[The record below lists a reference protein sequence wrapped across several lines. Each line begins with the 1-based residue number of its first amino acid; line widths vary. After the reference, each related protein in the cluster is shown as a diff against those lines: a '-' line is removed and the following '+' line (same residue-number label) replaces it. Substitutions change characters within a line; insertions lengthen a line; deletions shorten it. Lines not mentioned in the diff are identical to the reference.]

1 MGKEIRSMIC
11 GRVHSNV
18 TYSSFGLLK
27 NVTTFLVLMSFSKEK
42 LAYPMLSLSAMRDLR
57 DEKRKTRR
65 TRRIGSLL
73 QFICRSD

>member
-18 TYSSFGLLK
+18 TYSSFGLIK
-27 NVTTFLVLMSFSKEK
+27 NVTTFLVPMFC
-42 LAYPMLSLSAMRDLR
+42 PMLSLSAMRDLR
-57 DEKRKTRR
+57 DVKRKTRR
-65 TRRIGSLL
+65 TGRIGSLL

>member
-18 TYSSFGLLK
+18 TYSSFGLIK
-27 NVTTFLVLMSFSKEK
+27 TVTTFLVPMFI
-42 LAYPMLSLSAMRDLR
+42 PMLSLSAMRDLR
-57 DEKRKTRR
+57 DVKRKTRR
-65 TRRIGSLL
+65 TGRIGSLL